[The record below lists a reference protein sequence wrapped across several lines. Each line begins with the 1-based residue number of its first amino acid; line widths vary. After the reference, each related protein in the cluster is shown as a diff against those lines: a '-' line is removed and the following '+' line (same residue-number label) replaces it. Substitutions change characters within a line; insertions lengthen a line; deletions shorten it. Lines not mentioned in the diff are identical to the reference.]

1 MTDYVEITLRRNR
14 GWPWPEDSWGL
25 TPMFGEDGWC
35 RSCGVPQ
42 HEQSG
47 SIILQRR
54 GLAAIAGGW
63 VPNWQF
69 DVYCLEKG
77 LAARAA
83 EAFGVGLR
91 PVEWV
96 KRPPGEARQVVI
108 RSTAEPW
115 FNPSELAE
123 RISHVHGE
131 ASKTCEVCGV
141 TRWLPVGLDILPRP
155 PATAVVGAP
164 AVIAC
169 PEWFGVGK
177 RSFRQILW
185 RRDLAD
191 FLLAASPRDF
201 KIQDLGW

>member
-14 GWPWPEDSWGL
+14 GWPWPEDSYGL
-25 TPMFGEDGWC
+25 TPMFGADGWC
-35 RSCGVPQ
+35 HACGVPRQ
-42 HEQSG
+42 EQTG
-47 SIILQRR
+47 SIILQRK
-54 GLAAIAGGW
+54 GLATIAGGW

-69 DVYCLEKG
+69 DVYCLEG
-77 LAARAA
+77 ALAARTA
-83 EAFGVGLR
+83 EVFGVDLR

-96 KRPPGEARQVVI
+96 KSPPGEAQQVVI
-108 RSTAEPW
+108 LSTAEPW

-123 RISHVHGE
+123 RVSRVHGE

-141 TRWLPVGLDILPRP
+141 TRWLPVGMDVLPRP
-155 PATAVVGAP
+155 PGTAFVGEPAVVAS
-164 AVIAC
+164 

-191 FLLAASPRDF
+191 SLIAASPKDF
-201 KIQDLGW
+201 KVQDVG